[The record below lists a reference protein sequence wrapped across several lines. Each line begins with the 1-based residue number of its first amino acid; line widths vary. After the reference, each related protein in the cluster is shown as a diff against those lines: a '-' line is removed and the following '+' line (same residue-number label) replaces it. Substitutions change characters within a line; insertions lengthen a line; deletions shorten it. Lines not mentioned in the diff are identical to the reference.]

1 MTPVNN
7 PAIQPVAKAVLAE
20 KSERLINMKRLN
32 LGIVGAL
39 VVLAGCSDGA
49 LTSGL
54 QDETTGT
61 EVFASKGA
69 TTSSFGNPL
78 GEPSE
83 CSGNYRSRSYEL
95 LAGQKKSA
103 GFVNVSTDGNFLYVT
118 YDTNETAD
126 LKEVHVNVYTKATDV
141 PTKRPAPGQA
151 PYKAQNLFLDSYTV
165 SIPLSD
171 FNLQG
176 ADLCGFTFYVIAHAA
191 LTVDETGSEANAGET
206 AYSGGNNNLGKGAW
220 FYISEYTVGC
230 DCTAACI
237 SEGDLIAGQYSDIGS
252 VVISDDAEN
261 IYVTYTTEGD
271 WLLDQVHVYVY
282 SDVSQL
288 PANRPAPGQA
298 PYKAENLGVQE
309 FVVVIAKAD
318 LARSCPVI
326 VVPHASVY
334 SISGGSETAYGGIL
348 GETDIN
354 VGGRGA
360 WYYYQEFA
368 CCS

>member
-1 MTPVNN
+1 V
-7 PAIQPVAKAVLAE
+7 VLGE
-20 KSERLINMKRLN
+20 KSEQLINMKRLN
-32 LGIVGAL
+32 LGILGAL

-78 GEPSE
+78 GEPGE

-95 LAGQKKSA
+95 LAGQKKLA

-118 YDTNETAD
+118 YDTSETAD
-126 LKEVHVNVYTKATDV
+126 LKEVHVNVYTDATDV

-191 LTVDETGSEANAGET
+191 LTVDETGSQANAGET

-230 DCTAACI
+230 
-237 SEGDLIAGQYSDIGS
+237 AGG
-252 VVISDDAEN
+252 
-261 IYVTYTTEGD
+261 
-271 WLLDQVHVYVY
+271 WLLGFWGLGSIGAVAVMCG
-282 SDVSQL
+282 L
-288 PANRPAPGQA
+288 PAA
-298 PYKAENLGVQE
+298 GVHW
-309 FVVVIAKAD
+309 AKRGRHRTGIVLVAWI
-318 LARSCPVI
+318 LAAIPS
-326 VVPHASVY
+326 A
-334 SISGGSETAYGGIL
+334 IL
-348 GETDIN
+348 T
-354 VGGRGA
+354 GA
-360 WYYYQEFA
+360 WF
-368 CCS
+368 